1 MGDESPLLFLSY
13 YRYAI
18 HLGRVLGH
26 TRGHVPCKGPVVLMV
41 VHVVVLSAVVSSGPR
56 SCVRTQ
62 SLHYTARLSL
72 CTLCL
77 LVFLTLAPTCGRP
90 SLIIRIL

>member
-41 VHVVVLSAVVSSGPR
+41 VHVVVLSAVFCAYPVAA
-56 SCVRTQ
+56 
-62 SLHYTARLSL
+62 LHRPALPLHPLFVGISY
-72 CTLCL
+72 
-77 LVFLTLAPTCGRP
+77 VAPTCGRP